1 LNKKGVEEIESPG
14 LCAGIR
20 AYAVGNLAGSP
31 RASYYPVAAC
41 GLEDLKLKLGA
52 TVIFSRPHCSKRGQV
67 GSVNNLNELC
77 ERSHQRKLC

>member
-1 LNKKGVEEIESPG
+1 MGVEETESPG

-20 AYAVGNLAGSP
+20 AYA
-31 RASYYPVAAC
+31 ASNYPVAAS